1 MSTPCWRI
9 SLHRLLNPNQTNDRR
24 LAIVGIGNEIRGDD
38 AVGMLIARSLLTRQ
52 LESDSANILILP
64 AGHAPENV
72 TGALRR
78 FAPHLV
84 LLVDAADM
92 GEAPGLIRWLGM
104 DEIDGV
110 SASTHSLPL
119 SILARYLKLE
129 LSCNVALLGIQPA
142 NLQMGEVLSLEVS
155 QAVVEIIEGISTI
168 VFPVLSNPA
177 SVTMRGTISSQPTA
191 IK

>member
-1 MSTPCWRI
+1 MSVPCWKT
-9 SLHRLLNPNQTNDRR
+9 SLNRLLNPSLTSDRR
-24 LAIVGIGNEIRGDD
+24 LAIVGVGNEMRSDD
-38 AVGMLIARSLLTRQ
+38 AAGVLITRSLLTHQ
-52 LESDSANILILP
+52 PEIDSTHVLILP

-92 GEAPGLIRWLGM
+92 GAAPGCIRWLDM
-104 DEIDGV
+104 HEIDGV
-110 SASTHSLPL
+110 SAVTHSLPL
-119 SILARYLKLE
+119 TMLARYLNLE
-129 LSCNVALLGIQPA
+129 LSCEVALLGIQPV
-142 NLQMGEVLSLEVS
+142 NLQMGEGLSLEVS